1 MELAWAQMIINQ
13 TRHHALESWTDLA
26 KASQGK
32 WSSRFI
38 DNSLILVEMVL
49 LWYIYIFQCLSFFK
63 ILIFNFDTTWKFWF
77 NYSSLLLETI
87 VILSIYTSD
96 LFGWKIFPKNI
107 WLQKL
112 KKEIFHCKFPIFKKN
127 SPNFQDFSLFK

>member
-49 LWYIYIFQCLSFFK
+49 LWYIYIYIFQCLSFFK

-87 VILSIYTSD
+87 VIYPFTLAISLVENFSQKTFD
-96 LFGWKIFPKNI
+96 FKN
-107 WLQKL
+107 
-112 KKEIFHCKFPIFKKN
+112 
-127 SPNFQDFSLFK
+127 